1 MVLANKGEAAFQQLD
16 IGKRGDGAQP
26 CRIEPVDEA
35 IHGLPPCPETVG
47 AASRPLG
54 QTRDAALESM
64 AVQIGKARNRWAMA
78 FVIWS
83 RERVRQNL
91 HDQSVRHRDPDRSEA
106 RRVGKECVSTCKSR
120 WSPYP

>member
-16 IGKRGDGAQP
+16 IGKSSDGAQP
-26 CRIEPVDEA
+26 FRIEPVDEA

-64 AVQIGKARNRWAMA
+64 AVQIGKARNRLAMA

-83 RERVRQNL
+83 RERVRQNMPD
-91 HDQSVRHRDPDRSEA
+91 HACRPRHPNMHPPPSN
-106 RRVGKECVSTCKSR
+106 KQHPTQ
-120 WSPYP
+120 PNT